1 MIVKKLTFF
10 KKIYNK
16 HKEKNNICN
25 NYCFISIHSYMHPII
40 IIMCYICPSIY
51 ALIINGYSHYAA
63 RVYLAAAFRAIIR
76 HHTSTFYPA
85 QETKFME
92 DVLTVHPSYVSIF
105 KHIFQADTT
114 LLARRVNHP
123 TPTHDTGMFKV
134 HCSKLADVVIHHPRR
149 KF

>member
-1 MIVKKLTFF
+1 M
-10 KKIYNK
+10 
-16 HKEKNNICN
+16 
-25 NYCFISIHSYMHPII
+25 

-51 ALIINGYSHYAA
+51 TIIINGYSHYAA

-92 DVLTVHPSYVSIF
+92 DVLAVHPSYESIF
-105 KHIFQADTT
+105 KHIFIADTT

-123 TPTHDTGMFKV
+123 TPTHDTGMLKV
-134 HCSKLADVVIHHPRR
+134 HCSKLANVVIHYPRC
-149 KF
+149 KFQIYTLTSNTYMITINSTILANLTVDRSVNHFGVL